1 MNFQLDPL
9 FAYPLLRS
17 DERYDLKDS
26 ERNFIKSL
34 DSRDTGNNK
43 ISNNTYVLN
52 SPELK
57 YLKQWCM
64 GFVDKYYF
72 DVMQFADSKPY
83 ISQSWVNFNEK
94 GDLHKVHCHP
104 NSFISGVFHFEDN
117 QSGIEFSNYDMIF
130 KTIQPKVKHNIFNS
144 FSWQY
149 PTRKNALILFPSS
162 LWHRVETNT
171 SEDVRMSLS
180 FNTWISGEVGQ
191 EQDLTSL
198 KL

>member
-1 MNFQLDPL
+1 MNFKLDPL
-9 FAYPLLRS
+9 FAYPVLLS
-17 DERYDLKDS
+17 DDRYDLKNS
-26 ERNFIKSL
+26 ENNFIKSL
-34 DSRDTGNNK
+34 DARLTSKNK
-43 ISNNTYVLN
+43 ISSNTYVLDN
-52 SPELK
+52 PELK
-57 YLKQWCM
+57 HLKQWCM
-64 GFVDKYYF
+64 SFVNKYYF

-83 ISQSWVNFNEK
+83 ITQSWVNFNEQ
-94 GDLHKVHCHP
+94 GDSHDVHCHQ

-144 FSWQY
+144 FSWRY
-149 PTRKNALILFPSS
+149 PTRKNSLILFPSS
-162 LWHRVETNT
+162 LWHKVETND
-171 SEDVRMSLS
+171 SKDMRMSLS